1 MLCPALPNDLVL
13 TPDGNSMTTPC
24 HMPARKTIVL
34 VGLVGCFLTSV
45 AGITGAMLISGWA
58 ASGGWL
64 EWSRR
69 LAWGYPCACG
79 VVVGVFPVLVPWL
92 TRRLEAQA
100 DTQPDRPSEHR

>member
-1 MLCPALPNDLVL
+1 MDSRKYRYALLRAP
-13 TPDGNSMTTPC
+13 PSPCIAIRRHHSMTTLT
-24 HMPARKTIVL
+24 HMPSRKTIVL

-45 AGITGAMLISGWA
+45 AGITGSLLISGWA

-79 VVVGVFPVLVPWL
+79 VVVGVFPFLVPWL
-92 TRRLEAQA
+92 TRRLEA
-100 DTQPDRPSEHR
+100 P